1 LLELL
6 VERFQPLMTISKL
19 EGGAVFA
26 YTARDVFVRSA
37 TCGTNGGGGIRSI

>member
-19 EGGAVFA
+19 EGDAVFA